1 MQNTLIDNGWIIY
14 SSFVDYCAPVLFS
27 SSFSEGPFPQ
37 KGTSLTKSMVMRL
50 VFEKE
55 TNESRGINQ
64 SLLTSHHISLKNR
77 GHRKQSTAPL
87 YPL

>member
-27 SSFSEGPFPQ
+27 SSFSEGPVSLR
-37 KGTSLTKSMVMRL
+37 KGDHLDMTKSMVIRL

-55 TNESRGINQ
+55 T
-64 SLLTSHHISLKNR
+64 
-77 GHRKQSTAPL
+77 
-87 YPL
+87 